1 MSGPLLA
8 PAGPRRQRWLRI
20 TRGILGEF
28 VLFVVLT
35 ALAPLLLLAACGVD
49 FTLWLRRRKPWMA
62 VRLLVL
68 MWMCLFGELRGLV
81 GVLRVWLLS
90 GGPWSSD
97 SPRRRQRTYRLQVA
111 WASGHLAAVCRLCG
125 VSFEVEGAELVG
137 RGPLIIFAR
146 HASIVDNGLPARL
159 ISGAHGFDLRYVLK
173 HELQMLP
180 TLDLGARW
188 VPTCFVERAS
198 NDPEREIARVAS
210 LAIGLDGERDG
221 VLIFPEGTRYTAAK
235 LAALKARSD
244 IADPRLRASIERLQH
259 TLPPRTGGPL
269 ALLAQAPQAAVLVC
283 GHVGLDDF
291 RDLREIWSGALIGT
305 TVRVRFRRYE
315 RAELPQLR
323 EDLRTW
329 LYECWQELDDWV
341 AAQHAARA
349 AGVAA

>member
-20 TRGILGEF
+20 TRGIVREF
-28 VLFVVLT
+28 VSFVLLT
-35 ALAPLLLLAACGVD
+35 AFAPLLLLAACVVD
-49 FTLWLRRRKPWMA
+49 LTLWLRRRKPWMA
-62 VRLLVL
+62 VRLLAL
-68 MWMCLFGELRGLV
+68 IWCFLFGELRGLL

-90 GGPWSSD
+90 GGPWSTD

-125 VSFEVEGAELVG
+125 VSFEVEGDEHVG
-137 RGPLIIFAR
+137 PGPLIIFAR

-159 ISGAHGFDLRYVLK
+159 ISRAHGFDLRYVLK
-173 HELQMLP
+173 RELQMLP

-188 VPTCFVERAS
+188 VPTCFVERTS
-198 NDPEREIARVAS
+198 PDPEREIARVAS
-210 LAIGLDGERDG
+210 LAVGLDGERDG
-221 VLIFPEGTRYTAAK
+221 VLIYPEGTRYTPAK
-235 LAALKARSD
+235 LAALKARTD

-259 TLPPRTGGPL
+259 MLPPRTGGPL

-283 GHVGLDDF
+283 GHVGLDNF

-305 TVRVRFRRYE
+305 TVRVRFWRHE

-323 EDLRTW
+323 EDLGAW
-329 LYECWQELDDWV
+329 LYERWQELDDWV
-341 AAQHAARA
+341 AVQHAARA